1 MKNRKFYTSLLAIS
15 LLLTGCGTGDATV
28 STDQKLTGDTAVKSE
43 DPNWPTIKV
52 VSGRDIIAE
61 LKQTTTNPKIRN
73 DAFTKVKESEEL
85 TQGLFGKVTPELE
98 EDMGVQGIEAQAAFQ
113 AIDEVYGGHEG
124 LLAEGVVFFENQAD
138 GAQQSGFWIGLK
150 EPDDRLIQY
159 VDTLQKKVDAGEI
172 LAKHIYIYK
181 SAFTEKENYD
191 LTDNVFAAVNAIAKS
206 HPNPDRLSS
215 GISVDTI
222 TGTIEITHDF
232 LTEAQ
237 QESLQKQFTDRKIEF
252 TQDGRMVAGPSESD
266 ITYPTEPTT
275 TNPSKDGAYVINVSE
290 NGMLIVNAMPT
301 DYSST
306 GGESDFY
313 SAVNYTYPNA
323 DEKLEVGQRVIVESS
338 GPMALSYPGQGRV
351 KYVEVLPTYKPETA
365 DFTEAEIVRV
375 ALSQSSTDSGWSVP
389 ISNISYDEK
398 TDRWSVEFAPER
410 EDKFTVEIK
419 DSKS

>member
-28 STDQKLTGDTAVKSE
+28 SKDQKHTGDTTVKSE

-52 VSGRDIIAE
+52 VSGRNIIAE
-61 LKQTTTNPKIRN
+61 LEQTTTNPKIRN
-73 DAFTKVKESEEL
+73 EAFTKVKESEEL

-98 EDMGVQGIEAQAAFQ
+98 EDMGVQGIEGQAAFQ
-113 AIDEVYGGHEG
+113 AIEEVYGGHEG
-124 LLAEGVVFFENQAD
+124 LLAEGVVFFENQAS
-138 GAQQSGFWIGLK
+138 GAQQSRLWIGLK
-150 EPDDRLIQY
+150 EPDDRINQF

-172 LAKHIYIYK
+172 LAKHIYIFK

-191 LTDNVFAAVNAIAKS
+191 LTDNVSAAVNAIAKS
-206 HPNPDRLSS
+206 HPTPDRLFS

-222 TGTIEITHDF
+222 TGTIEISHDF

-237 QESLQKQFTDRKIEF
+237 QESLQKQFTERKIEF
-252 TQDGRMVAGPSESD
+252 SQDGRMVAEPGESD

-275 TNPSKDGAYVINVSE
+275 TEPSKDGAYVIDVSE
-290 NGMLIVNAMPT
+290 DDMLIVNAMPT

-306 GGESDFY
+306 GGVSNSY
-313 SAVNYTYPNA
+313 SAVNYKYPNA
-323 DEKLEVGQRVIVESS
+323 NEKLEVGQRVIVESS
-338 GPMALSYPGQGRV
+338 GPIAESYPAQGGA

-365 DFTEAEIVRV
+365 DFTEAEVVRA
-375 ALSQSSTDSGWSVP
+375 ALRQSSRDSGWGLP
-389 ISNISYDEK
+389 ISKISYDEK
-398 TDRWSVEFAPER
+398 TDKWSVEFAPER
-410 EDKFTVEIK
+410 EDQFIVEIK